1 MKSKIVLL
9 FISCMLLISC
19 TFLAV
24 ENYNL
29 KDTMNVMEGYNAEH
43 IEQVESANRQLSA
56 VLLELELCEKCVER
70 NGDVK
75 ETIIV
80 KDDNASQGSNDEPIV
95 IIEDE
100 NALENNLE
108 VFSNLE
114 KTNLFEDIM
123 RDMEKEEFLREDY
136 DYE

>member
-1 MKSKIVLL
+1 MKSKIILSFIACILL
-9 FISCMLLISC
+9 TAC

-29 KDTMNVMEGYNAEH
+29 KGTMNIMEGYNAEY
-43 IEQVESANRQLSA
+43 IEQVESVNRQLSA
-56 VLLELELCEKCVER
+56 VLSELDLCEKCMER
-70 NGDVK
+70 NEDVK

-80 KDDNASQGSNDEPIV
+80 KDDNASQVDNDEPIIV
-95 IIEDE
+95 VEDE

-108 VFSNLE
+108 VLSNLE

-123 RDMEKEEFLREDY
+123 RDVEKEECLQEDY
-136 DYE
+136 YD

>member
-1 MKSKIVLL
+1 MKSKIILSFIACILL
-9 FISCMLLISC
+9 TAC

-29 KDTMNVMEGYNAEH
+29 KDTMDNMEGYNAEY
-43 IEQVESANRQLSA
+43 IEQVESVNRQISA
-56 VLLELELCEKCVER
+56 VLSKLDLCEKCLER
-70 NGDVK
+70 NEDVR

-80 KDDNASQGSNDEPIV
+80 KDDNASQVDNDEPIIV
-95 IIEDE
+95 VEDE

-108 VFSNLE
+108 VLSNLE

-123 RDMEKEEFLREDY
+123 RDMEKEECLQEDY
-136 DYE
+136 YD